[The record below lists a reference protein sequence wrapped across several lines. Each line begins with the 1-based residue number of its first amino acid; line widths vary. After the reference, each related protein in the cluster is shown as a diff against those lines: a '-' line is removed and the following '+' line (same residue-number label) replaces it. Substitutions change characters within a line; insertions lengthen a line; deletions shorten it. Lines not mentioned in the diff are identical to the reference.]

1 MFANPSKK
9 VSCGD
14 IELNVRFL
22 VPASVIY
29 EALTSTQAA
38 QVFNSFHSII
48 TSIIHNHHVQLNL
61 SKGVVICFIMV
72 VFKEN
77 SFHLYYFECS
87 FNKQSDKKIELK
99 WRRREWED
107 GVYSIVTI
115 DFITI
120 DHAVTE
126 LHIVQHD
133 VPKYDRFGNTGVL
146 ESVKNGWIEMVFRRI
161 GMILGYVFQTEDEF
175 EQ

>member
-48 TSIIHNHHVQLNL
+48 TSIIHNHLVLLNL
-61 SKGVVICFIMV
+61 SKGAAICFIII
-72 VFKEN
+72 VFKE
-77 SFHLYYFECS
+77 SSSYL
-87 FNKQSDKKIELK
+87 
-99 WRRREWED
+99 
-107 GVYSIVTI
+107 
-115 DFITI
+115 
-120 DHAVTE
+120 
-126 LHIVQHD
+126 
-133 VPKYDRFGNTGVL
+133 
-146 ESVKNGWIEMVFRRI
+146 
-161 GMILGYVFQTEDEF
+161 
-175 EQ
+175 